1 MYSYLLF
8 VGSTQWDNHQKRST
22 VHNNL
27 HLIVVLIE
35 MLVVVVFVLI
45 VVLLVVVIVVVI
57 VVVVPIQLDPVSE
70 QVKVAV
76 IRPEHLSVMTYT

>member
-8 VGSTQWDNHQKRST
+8 VGSTQWEDNHQKRST

-45 VVLLVVVIVVVI
+45 VVPLVVVIVVV
-57 VVVVPIQLDPVSE
+57 VVVVPIQLHPVSE
-70 QVKVAV
+70 QVAV